1 MSFGVI
7 KSNQNDIWRRVSY
20 IYIEPMFYRKE
31 LEFDI
36 YSAVVT
42 HGHSG
47 QLPGCPQAYEPHANL
62 CIL

>member
-1 MSFGVI
+1 MIFGGG
-7 KSNQNDIWRRVSY
+7 Y
-20 IYIEPMFYRKE
+20 LIYIEPMFYRKE

-47 QLPGCPQAYEPHANL
+47 QLPGCPRTYEPHVNL
-62 CIL
+62 CILWLAVGK